1 MTLREKLILGF
12 VATAAIGGGLYYES
26 ALSSPTVAST
36 ELARTD
42 FSALIARVQVS
53 LQQGE
58 LTDREE
64 RVLAAANTQWLRN
77 PLRERPLLTQNS
89 ESPPLP
95 VPVYVAPLP
104 KYIGYINIGFQPIAI
119 IDGRDYRI
127 GEAIKGEEFQ
137 LSQIHPDHI
146 ELLRRGATDPVDVPL
161 EKSQITGG
169 SQ

>member
-89 ESPPLP
+89 ESTPLTQ
-95 VPVYVAPLP
+95 YVAPLP
-104 KYIGYINIGFQPIAI
+104 KYIGYINIGPQPIAI

>member
-12 VATAAIGGGLYYES
+12 VATAAIGGGLYYAS
-26 ALSSPTVAST
+26 PLSSPTVAST
-36 ELARTD
+36 ELVRTD
-42 FSALIARVQVS
+42 FSALITSVQVS

-89 ESPPLP
+89 ESTPLTQ
-95 VPVYVAPLP
+95 YVEPLP
-104 KYIGYINIGFQPIAI
+104 KYIGYINIGPQPIAI

>member
-89 ESPPLP
+89 ESTPLTQ
-95 VPVYVAPLP
+95 YVAPLP
-104 KYIGYINIGFQPIAI
+104 KYIGYINIGPQPIAI
-119 IDGRDYRI
+119 IDGRDYRS
-127 GEAIKGEEFQ
+127 GEAIKGEECQ

-146 ELLRRGATDPVDVPL
+146 ALLRRGATDPVEVPL
-161 EKSQITGG
+161 EKP
-169 SQ
+169 